1 MTGFAE
7 LMPTAREAVDIAS
20 ELIRTRWPGR
30 VTSKGDRDMATEV
43 DYEIEQR
50 LRTLLRQRTP
60 HIGFIGEEEGAFT
73 GDGDLTWVLD
83 PVDGTANFLHGIPLC
98 GVSLGLLCQDRPVL
112 GVVDLPLLAMRYSAV
127 EGGGAVGPRGTLHHS
142 AISRLSEAIVAVGDY
157 AVGPDA
163 AERNAQRLAITARLA
178 ATAQRVRMHGSVVVD
193 LVWLAEGRVDAVIV
207 LSNKPWDM
215 TAGVIIA
222 REAGAV
228 VLDQNGA
235 RHSASSA
242 ATIATSPELA
252 PQIIPVLREAVT

>member
-7 LMPTAREAVDIAS
+7 LMPTAHEAVDIAS

-60 HIGFIGEEEGAFT
+60 HIGFIGEEEGAVT
-73 GDGDLTWVLD
+73 GDSDLIWVLD
-83 PVDGTANFLHGIPLC
+83 PIDGTANFLHGIPLC

-112 GVVDLPLLAMRYSAV
+112 GVIDLPLLVMRYSAV
-127 EGGGAVGPRGTLHHS
+127 EGDGAVGPHGTLHHS
-142 AISRLSEAIVAVGDY
+142 ATSRLSDAIVAVGDY

-163 AERNAQRLAITARLA
+163 DERNARRLTITARLA

-193 LVWLAEGRVDAVIV
+193 LAWLAEGRIDAVIV
-207 LSNKPWDM
+207 LSNKPWDT

-228 VLDQNGA
+228 VLDQSGA
-235 RHSASSA
+235 RHSRSST
-242 ATIATSPELA
+242 ATIATSPGLVS
-252 PQIIPVLREAVT
+252 QMIPLLHDAET